1 MKLRRLLLILLFGV
15 GISTSLLASSIDD
28 LKNTVSTQFQGKM
41 LILLHPLGK
50 ESLRFNTDGTLIK
63 GGSPGPWT
71 VYGAIR
77 VTKVQLSPDKLR
89 VQGQRLF
96 FSFKSSHPA
105 PYVFALRKNRNIPPC
120 RPSVEVEI
128 KLDQPLN
135 SFDQVQTTLS
145 KVFALNKQDFL
156 NSVPEFWRSYVADN
170 LDFDPAQAGALQYI
184 GGNSTHAGKSPD
196 ANAKTSSQAGNQ
208 PDQAIFHVG
217 NDVKAPKAISTPE
230 PEFSE
235 AARYEKYQGV
245 VVVSIVVDKNGNVA
259 NVNIVRPLG
268 LGLDEQAA
276 NKIKSWRF
284 NPGTR
289 NGQPV
294 DIEMNIEVS
303 FNLY

>member
-1 MKLRRLLLILLFGV
+1 MSSHLIALP
-15 GISTSLLASSIDD
+15 SND
-28 LKNTVSTQFQGKM
+28 LENAINTQLKDKM
-41 LILLHPLGK
+41 LILLHPLDK
-50 ESLRFNTDGTLIK
+50 ESLRFDVDGKPLNS
-63 GGSPGPWT
+63 GSPGPWT
-71 VYGAIR
+71 LYGALRINKVKLKSDQLRLEGHR
-77 VTKVQLSPDKLR
+77 V
-89 VQGQRLF
+89 F
-96 FSFKSSHPA
+96 FPFKSSRPVPFEFNLLKDHGQ
-105 PYVFALRKNRNIPPC
+105 PPC
-120 RPSVEVEI
+120 RPLVDVEI

-135 SFDQVQTTLS
+135 SLAQVQATLS

-156 NSVPEFWRSYVADN
+156 NSVPEFWHSYITKN
-170 LDFDPAQAGALQYI
+170 LDFDPANAGAMQYT
-184 GGNSTHAGKSPD
+184 GENSAHAVKSPD
-196 ANAKTSSQAGNQ
+196 ANATTSSNAGNQ
-208 PDQAIFHVG
+208 PDPVVFHVG
-217 NDVKAPKAISTPE
+217 NDVKAPKALSTPE

-245 VVVSIVVDKNGNVA
+245 VVLYVVVGKDGTVKKVH
-259 NVNIVRPLG
+259 VVRPLG